1 MNLKIKMSKIQILTD
16 FKTALVNFFDELIEQ
31 FPEEGDLVMLRIFLN
46 DQVPIAD
53 VMGVFIAKLL
63 PLKEIVT
70 KRDENFFM
78 GPGAA
83 SLFEKLDKSK
93 VNYFKILWR
102 SDRLDADDRA
112 QIWKWYDYFMIL
124 AEKYQKAQ

>member
-1 MNLKIKMSKIQILTD
+1 MSRIPILTD
-16 FKTALVNFFDELIEQ
+16 FKNALVNFFDELIEQ

-53 VMGVFIAKLL
+53 VMSVFIAKLL
-63 PLKEIVT
+63 PLKDIVT
-70 KRDENFFM
+70 KRDVNFFL
-78 GPGAA
+78 GTGAA

-93 VNYFKILWR
+93 VNYFKILWQ
-102 SDRLDADDRA
+102 SDRLDDSDRT

>member
-1 MNLKIKMSKIQILTD
+1 MSKIQILID
-16 FKTALVNFFDELIEQ
+16 FKAALVNFFDELIEQ

-53 VMGVFIAKLL
+53 VMSVFISKLL
-63 PLKEIVT
+63 PLKDFVT
-70 KRDENFFM
+70 KRDVNFFL

-83 SLFEKLDKSK
+83 SLFEKLDKTK
-93 VNYFKILWR
+93 VNYFKILWQ
-102 SDRLDADDRA
+102 SDRLDDSDRV

-124 AEKYQKAQ
+124 AEKYQKAPI

>member
-1 MNLKIKMSKIQILTD
+1 MSRIQILTD
-16 FKTALVNFFDELIEQ
+16 FKNALVNFFDELIEQ

-53 VMGVFIAKLL
+53 VMSVFIAKLL
-63 PLKEIVT
+63 PLKDIVT
-70 KRDENFFM
+70 KRDVNFFL
-78 GPGAA
+78 GTGAA

-93 VNYFKILWR
+93 VNYFKILWQSNR
-102 SDRLDADDRA
+102 LDDSDRT